1 MIQERENLQH
11 DHARVAFHALVLSQ
25 AGGRGARAPPNF
37 GRSVNPIST
46 GEYIMPTA
54 LLLAPPT
61 LIFRPYD
68 GPVVNKL
75 ESFQSLYKRCTVKSS
90 LSYEGQVFP
99 TMDAYL
105 LLFFHLIF

>member
-1 MIQERENLQH
+1 
-11 DHARVAFHALVLSQ
+11 
-25 AGGRGARAPPNF
+25 
-37 GRSVNPIST
+37 
-46 GEYIMPTA
+46 MPTA
-54 LLLAPPT
+54 LLLAPPPPHTHT

-75 ESFQSLYKRCTVKSS
+75 ESFQSLYKRYTVKSS

-105 LLFFHLIF
+105 LLLFHLIF